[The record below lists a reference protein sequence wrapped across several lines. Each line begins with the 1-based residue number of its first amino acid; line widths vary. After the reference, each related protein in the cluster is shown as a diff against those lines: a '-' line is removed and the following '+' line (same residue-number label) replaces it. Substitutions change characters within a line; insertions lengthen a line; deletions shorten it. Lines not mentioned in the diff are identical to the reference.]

1 MTSISKKSYIVRLLL
16 FILVFVV
23 TIPFSVSSIAQGL
36 PHVNLG
42 ESSFLDGGPPAPS
55 GAFLQ
60 EIVDFYTTSTLKN
73 NTGDTVPVDF
83 NLDVF
88 AIVNHFIYISERRLF
103 GARIGY
109 ELLLPIVWPELDP
122 GNSPLLTESSGTGDL
137 IMGAIL
143 QWDPILRADGRPLF
157 IHRLDI
163 DWSVPT
169 GTYSAHKD
177 INPGNNFV
185 TFNPYWASTLFLS
198 DHWEMSL
205 RLHYLWNGEND
216 DPNVRFFPGAQNTQA
231 GQAFHMNFA
240 ASFAVT
246 PRLRVGVNGY
256 YLKQLT
262 NAEIDGIDIPGSR
275 EQVLAVGPGLFYG
288 FTPDTALL
296 FGAFFETQV
305 RNRSKGNRFIF
316 RILHHF

>member
-1 MTSISKKSYIVRLLL
+1 MHLLL
-16 FILVFVV
+16 SILIFAI
-23 TIPFSVSSIAQGL
+23 TLQYSVLSTAQSL

-42 ESSFLDGGPPAPS
+42 ESSFLDGGPPSPS
-55 GAFLQ
+55 GVFLQ
-60 EIVDFYTTSTLKN
+60 EIADFYTTSTLKD

-83 NLDVF
+83 SLDVL

-122 GNSPLLTESSGTGDL
+122 GNSPLMAESSGTGDF

-143 QWDPILRADGRPLF
+143 QWDPILRADGSPLF
-157 IHRLDI
+157 VHRLDI
-163 DWSVPT
+163 DWTIPT
-169 GTYSAHKD
+169 GTYSDQKD
-177 INPGNNFV
+177 INPGNNFM

-198 DHWEMSL
+198 EQWEMSF

-216 DPNVRFFPGAQNTQA
+216 DPNVRFFPGAKDTQA
-231 GQAFHMNFA
+231 GQAFHINFA
-240 ASFAVT
+240 TSFAMT

-256 YLKQLT
+256 YLKQL
-262 NAEIDGIDIPGSR
+262 NDAEINGIKIPGSR
-275 EQVLAVGPGLFYG
+275 EQVLAVGPGVFYG
-288 FTPDTALL
+288 LTPDTALI

-305 RNRSKGNRFIF
+305 KNRSKGNRFIF